1 MNCLNSSVGVVEKV
15 EHEHVVLLGV
25 RAVEARQGLHRLDA
39 GQRLVHVHGVQQR
52 LSVASLAFVRAHQE
66 AVGILLEPLG
76 DLRRERPFSDAS
88 VTLASPYS
96 CSELRYFLV
105 PAGITLLMTA
115 GGLSDLGQPLHP
127 VPADQRLP
135 RLPARAAP
143 RHAGRRS
150 AVLIAAAQSRPGHQV
165 PRNGHTETVL
175 TWATPSSAYRSTPV
189 AEASGYRRSV
199 SAAPPQYTS
208 RMERSTKMRR
218 VTVPDSP

>member
-1 MNCLNSSVGVVEKV
+1 MSVIQRLKLLLSMNCLNSSVGVVEKV

-115 GGLSDLGQPLHP
+115 GGLSDLGQPLH
-127 VPADQRLP
+127 QYLP
-135 RLPARAAP
+135 INDY
-143 RHAGRRS
+143 HGF
-150 AVLIAAAQSRPGHQV
+150 
-165 PRNGHTETVL
+165 
-175 TWATPSSAYRSTPV
+175 
-189 AEASGYRRSV
+189 
-199 SAAPPQYTS
+199 
-208 RMERSTKMRR
+208 RR
-218 VTVPDSP
+218 VLHRVTLAGDQPS